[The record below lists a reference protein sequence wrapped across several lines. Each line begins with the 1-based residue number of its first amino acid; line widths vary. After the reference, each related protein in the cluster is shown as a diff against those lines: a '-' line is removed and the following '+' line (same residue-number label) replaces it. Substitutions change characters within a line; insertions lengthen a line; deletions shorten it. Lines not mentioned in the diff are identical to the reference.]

1 MNDEVLVQQ
10 LTDDIRAIYAADPTR
25 ASQAIEAHL
34 ILRLADR
41 DDGGRP
47 VVQRLMERLSPK
59 GVPAETIGD
68 AEVLTRIF
76 GLLLGRKVTPEDLS
90 SAELLERLAHS
101 LNTIFDSLNELI
113 SVINTTFSAGTRK
126 GEQTIRQFIGFHLE
140 GEDQTQSLED
150 YLGQISKAFL
160 TTQEAFKK
168 AARTKVAQILQTLD
182 PDKLAT
188 ERSGGLKIGPLR
200 KAEDYDI
207 LKEKIEKIRR
217 WFDSGRFMEDFLRE
231 FERNCE
237 SLSMK

>member
-1 MNDEVLVQQ
+1 MSDDVLVQQ
-10 LTDDIRAIYAADPTR
+10 LTDEIRAIYTADPTR

-41 DDGGRP
+41 GDAGRP
-47 VVQRLMERLSPK
+47 VVERIMQRLSPK

-76 GLLLGRKVTPEDLS
+76 GLLLGRKVHPEDLS

-101 LNTIFDSLNELI
+101 LNTIFDTLNELI
-113 SVINTTFSAGTRK
+113 NVINTTFSAGTRK
-126 GEQTIRQFIGFHLE
+126 EEQTIRQFIGYHLE

-150 YLGQISKAFL
+150 YLGQIGKAFL

-168 AARTKVAQILQTLD
+168 AARMKVAQILQTLD
-182 PDKLAT
+182 PDKIAT

-200 KAEDYDI
+200 KAEDFDI

>member
-1 MNDEVLVQQ
+1 MRNETGV
-10 LTDDIRAIYAADPTR
+10 DPEERHVGRRVPPDVPSGLCRTVR
-25 ASQAIEAHL
+25 GH
-34 ILRLADR
+34 DR
-41 DDGGRP
+41 D
-47 VVQRLMERLSPK
+47 
-59 GVPAETIGD
+59 ETIGD

-76 GLLLGRKVTPEDLS
+76 GLLLGRKVHPEDLS

-101 LNTIFDSLNELI
+101 LNTIFDTLNELI
-113 SVINTTFSAGTRK
+113 NVINTTFSAGTRK
-126 GEQTIRQFIGFHLE
+126 EEQTIRQFIGYHLE
-140 GEDQTQSLED
+140 GEDQTRSLED
-150 YLGQISKAFL
+150 YLGQIGKAFL

-168 AARTKVAQILQTLD
+168 AARMKVAQILQTLD
-182 PDKLAT
+182 PDKIAT

-200 KAEDYDI
+200 KAEDFDI

>member
-1 MNDEVLVQQ
+1 MSDDVLVQQ
-10 LTDDIRAIYAADPTR
+10 LTDEIRAIYTADPTR

-34 ILRLADR
+34 ILRLADWG
-41 DDGGRP
+41 DAGRP
-47 VVQRLMERLSPK
+47 VVERIMERLSPK

-76 GLLLGRKVTPEDLS
+76 GLLLGRKVHPEDLS

-101 LNTIFDSLNELI
+101 LNTIFDTLNELI
-113 SVINTTFSAGTRK
+113 NVINTTFSAGTRK
-126 GEQTIRQFIGFHLE
+126 EEQTIRQFIGYHLE
-140 GEDQTQSLED
+140 GEDQTRSLED
-150 YLGQISKAFL
+150 YLGQIGKAFL

-168 AARTKVAQILQTLD
+168 AARMKVAQILQTLD
-182 PDKLAT
+182 PDKIAT

-200 KAEDYDI
+200 KAEDFDI